1 MKDRFQQEIGAKE
14 HDSWASINWK
24 LTRKRAKNL
33 RQRIFRATQKKE
45 WNRVRSLMKLMLRSQ
60 ANLLLSIKRV
70 TQINTGRRT
79 AGIDNQ
85 KVLTN
90 PERIKLV
97 HEMKDVFPGSAM
109 PTKRIY
115 IPKSNGLKR
124 PLGIP
129 IIKDR
134 VLQAVVKNALE
145 PSFEALFEADS
156 YGFRPGRST
165 QDAISQCFT
174 RLRKGGDNWVLD
186 ADVKGA
192 FDNISHEFILN
203 AIGKIPGRELIEQW
217 LKAGYLE
224 DRIFHAT
231 EAGTPQGGVISP
243 LLANIAL
250 DGLSEL
256 LSKHLKV
263 KTIGIK
269 KVEKKKRA
277 KYGYIRF
284 ADDFVITAETE
295 DDLKAIL
302 PDIRNWL
309 AKRGLQI
316 NEEKTKIV
324 KVSDGFDF
332 LGFHIQKFKGSCI
345 IRPQKEKTLAFIQ
358 GIRNWLKGHKNIP
371 TEEVIKYLNPVLR
384 GWAMYYQNVCSADVF
399 GYVDHQVWEALWLW
413 AKRRHPNKGKRWIA
427 RKYFAIND
435 GWVLKANCQN
445 RQGKTQTIKL
455 VRLSDFPIK
464 RHIKVKGANSP
475 DDPELSKYW
484 EQRQTAQG
492 KMLLAKGSVNYRLVN
507 NQKWKCPVCGEFLYN
522 GEEVNQHHIKQVKDG
537 GTDHEDNLML
547 LHKSCHQDLHSAKG
561 A

>member
-186 ADVKGA
+186 AD
-192 FDNISHEFILN
+192 S
-203 AIGKIPGRELIEQW
+203 
-217 LKAGYLE
+217 
-224 DRIFHAT
+224 
-231 EAGTPQGGVISP
+231 
-243 LLANIAL
+243 
-250 DGLSEL
+250 
-256 LSKHLKV
+256 
-263 KTIGIK
+263 
-269 KVEKKKRA
+269 
-277 KYGYIRF
+277 
-284 ADDFVITAETE
+284 
-295 DDLKAIL
+295 
-302 PDIRNWL
+302 
-309 AKRGLQI
+309 
-316 NEEKTKIV
+316 
-324 KVSDGFDF
+324 
-332 LGFHIQKFKGSCI
+332 
-345 IRPQKEKTLAFIQ
+345 TL
-358 GIRNWLKGHKNIP
+358 R
-371 TEEVIKYLNPVLR
+371 
-384 GWAMYYQNVCSADVF
+384 
-399 GYVDHQVWEALWLW
+399 
-413 AKRRHPNKGKRWIA
+413 
-427 RKYFAIND
+427 
-435 GWVLKANCQN
+435 
-445 RQGKTQTIKL
+445 
-455 VRLSDFPIK
+455 
-464 RHIKVKGANSP
+464 
-475 DDPELSKYW
+475 
-484 EQRQTAQG
+484 
-492 KMLLAKGSVNYRLVN
+492 
-507 NQKWKCPVCGEFLYN
+507 
-522 GEEVNQHHIKQVKDG
+522 
-537 GTDHEDNLML
+537 
-547 LHKSCHQDLHSAKG
+547 
-561 A
+561 